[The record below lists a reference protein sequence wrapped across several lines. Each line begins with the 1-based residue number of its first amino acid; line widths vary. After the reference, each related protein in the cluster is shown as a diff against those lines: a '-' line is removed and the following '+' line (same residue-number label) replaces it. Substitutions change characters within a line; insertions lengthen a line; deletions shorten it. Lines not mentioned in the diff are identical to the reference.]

1 MPGTNTSAVEVTH
14 VSRHG
19 FWVLVGDEELFLPF
33 AQSPWF
39 RQATVQNITT
49 VERPSADHLYW
60 PLLDLDLSIQSIRDP
75 EAFPLVAHPRS

>member
-1 MPGTNTSAVEVTH
+1 MPGTSTLAVEVTH

-19 FWVLVGDEELFLPF
+19 FWVLAGDEELFLPF
-33 AQSPWF
+33 EQFPWF
-39 RQATVQNITT
+39 RQATIENITT

-75 EAFPLVAHPRS
+75 EAFPLVAHTRS